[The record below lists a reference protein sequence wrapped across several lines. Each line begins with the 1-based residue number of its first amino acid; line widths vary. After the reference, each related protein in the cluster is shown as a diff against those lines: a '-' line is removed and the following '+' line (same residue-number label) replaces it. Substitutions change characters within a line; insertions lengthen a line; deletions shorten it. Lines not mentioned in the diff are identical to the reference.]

1 MTEGLS
7 PREKR
12 SIDELYKILAQYR
25 REIDRIARAQ
35 DTRLTTLGPND
46 AINFVDGEGKPVARI
61 GGSGAYGYSS
71 DLVQYLDGP
80 IPDAPGEPLIEG
92 GAGVIRVTLGDGA
105 EPSDARLC
113 RVHASLD
120 ADFEPSYATVVGS
133 LIPGTSTVAIS
144 VPAGTWYC
152 CVQWLTLSGKESE
165 VSPVVSVEVDAMV
178 DMSDLDEARAEADQK
193 WADFAVREQEFQDA
207 IDAAQSQIDTV
218 QGILDQLPEP
228 ADFDTAV
235 QQIQDAITA
244 LGDVSQRLQ
253 DAEAALDEKAST
265 AALNDLS
272 GHMAQLGNDLSAAE
286 SRIEDAESSLSEVGS
301 DLAGLGDRLGVAEQE
316 ITSKAA
322 ASELSDLDDRLSAI
336 VIPDVSALATRA
348 ELTDFAQ
355 DAQAEYDRL
364 QELAERALS
373 RAGDNQLEDPS
384 FETNYWF
391 SRHSRASVYTGDAR
405 TGTQSAEYTAGTSVH
420 STFATVDVEPNQSWR
435 FAIWYRTLGS
445 PNLSNGNGT
454 ALRLRNGANNAVLA
468 TSEVFQPVG
477 DEWTRAVV
485 TYTVPDGVSQLSA
498 ALYYTH
504 TQGRL
509 FVDDV
514 AYQEVGAAAEA
525 LRLAEVARQQA
536 EAAHLAAG
544 KARDNADAAAQIAG
558 SKSSITWSTSAPSGT
573 AAIGDVHQQRGPSG
587 ITATWE
593 YTTSGWQ
600 SRKVTSELIDNV
612 TVGQLVAGDVLT
624 PSAVINKLWV
634 DGIVGFS
641 ADLARAVI
649 SAPSIIDDLDFGTL
663 NDGNLRTWTAV
674 PAADWTTLRFN
685 WSDRTMTR
693 ISNAASS
700 AGVGSGIYWG
710 GTTTANASIPCVVG
724 EEFRV
729 RFQVV
734 RYAGASNSD
743 DYRVQFRWADVN
755 GAAVGWT
762 THYWQEV
769 SHQGWGE
776 ASATAPAGAVRFY
789 LRFYTPGSN
798 AAARGLGNVTL
809 KRMTDG
815 TLIVENSVSTR
826 HLNVTGEMAAA
837 LVNADKGAFINLIAQ
852 DLIADNAEIISAA
865 MKNLTVTER
874 AQFAAA
880 FAQEIWAELGVFDRL
895 EATSGWIGGTMLQD
909 GGVEARHVT
918 ATESLV
924 TKILGFE
931 TAVAD
936 NLVLNQ
942 ELWARSATIINAVM
956 QTLSVTEKANFV
968 DAFAETFWTND
979 LAARTA
985 TLGRTIV
992 SAPSLITDPDFQDVS
1007 TTAGE
1012 GGWWNGGGWQ
1022 PVTVAWSDRATFMRL
1037 SPDATGS
1044 GTHSITYGGTNSSN
1058 ASIPCQAGEE
1068 YSLRFQVLRYV
1079 GWQASDDFQVRF
1091 AWVGKGSTLSYTD
1104 FSWSSVGHQA
1114 WMEVEAT
1121 APEGATHFYLW
1132 FRKTGT
1138 VGSSRGFG
1146 DVTLKRKFGGEL
1158 LVDGTVQARK
1168 LQADEI
1174 WANST
1179 WQNEAYFG
1187 SSDATYQTRVNGQGL
1202 EVLRTDDTGDR
1213 VPAVALG
1220 SGELGL
1226 TFWDEEGEPTGS
1238 ITHDGYVS
1246 GDLVSAQRNVIIAG
1260 QPLVGALE
1268 EIPDGLA
1275 ILDAY
1280 PKGEIA
1286 RGEQNMQNLSVSGT
1300 TTWLF
1305 MECDAAQ
1312 VYQGRS
1318 YRIEVEPFSI
1328 TEDTNMFL
1336 DFNYTLNGSHPH
1348 GGTSNAGTLRSANRT
1363 FQGSL
1368 RFTPPTDGLLRIG
1381 PKIRRASSGTISF
1394 PSSFANVKMTIYD
1407 EGLATPGGGMRRN
1420 ATSSNPDPQ
1429 GLQREYHSAW
1439 TPTWYQTYR
1448 DGSRYTWPRPLR
1460 GRDGAGRLFSSQV
1473 GGYRSALST
1482 AGLNGEQGV
1491 TIGNA
1496 LNGADLLGGSI
1507 SIQAQSTP
1515 ASSGGWFRIYWH
1527 TNTSSPNSFSPTTT
1541 PPNYIDYLVLSGGQT
1556 GRLALPQ
1563 ACLDA
1568 IKDGTFGGF
1577 SFHPGGS
1584 TQGYMGI
1591 TGLDGRTTAQ
1601 PILRLRYRR

>member
-1 MTEGLS
+1 MSELS

-12 SIDELYKILAQYR
+12 SIDELYGILAEYR
-25 REIDRIARAQ
+25 RDIDKIKRAQ

-105 EPSDARLC
+105 EPADARLC

-120 ADFEPSYATVVGS
+120 ADFVPSYATVVGS

-144 VPAGTWYC
+144 IPAGTWYC

-178 DMSDLDEARAEADQK
+178 DMSDLDEVREEASQK
-193 WADFAVREQEFQDA
+193 WAEFAVREQEFRDA
-207 IDAAQSQIDTV
+207 IASAEQQLETV
-218 QGILDQLPEP
+218 QGILDQLPDP
-228 ADFDTAV
+228 ADFDAV
-235 QQIQDAITA
+235 AQQIQDAIDQIGNITE
-244 LGDVSQRLQ
+244 RLQ
-253 DAEAALDEKAST
+253 DAETALENAASKSELNQLAGNLSQLGEDLESAKDDIDAAVDKAAQVEAEIGPISTRLEAAETGLANAAQEASQARAAAQENAEAITSLDTQVQAAAKEAGDAWNAALEAMD
-265 AALNDLS
+265 AAIT
-272 GHMAQLGNDLSAAE
+272 GGGNLY
-286 SRIEDAESSLSEVGS
+286 
-301 DLAGLGDRLGVAEQE
+301 
-316 ITSKAA
+316 
-322 ASELSDLDDRLSAI
+322 
-336 VIPDVSALATRA
+336 P
-348 ELTDFAQ
+348 
-355 DAQAEYDRL
+355 
-364 QELAERALS
+364 
-373 RAGDNQLEDPS
+373 DPS
-384 FETNYWF
+384 FELGGKGLDF
-391 SRHSRASVYTGDAR
+391 ASRWTIVEDSRARHGSHALRIETNNTGAIGFMTRHATWSPGNRAYVEAWIMRTSAAQTGGVRLRVRRIRSDTTDTGLWGNVGTLLDLSAVPVGEWVKISGQYTSTEANLVGLRAHVHVEGNGPVSGALVDSFRFLDITAAHEALTAAQAAQEAASSAATKATEAQATADGKSQVWRSTSTPVVSQGANGDVWWRFSNANF
-405 TGTQSAEYTAGTSVH
+405 TGPIIGQWTKVSGVWQPSPIGSEIIAGL
-420 STFATVDVEPNQSWR
+420 TVDKLLV
-435 FAIWYRTLGS
+435 TG
-445 PNLSNGNGT
+445 
-454 ALRLRNGANNAVLA
+454 GA
-468 TSEVFQPVG
+468 
-477 DEWTRAVV
+477 
-485 TYTVPDGVSQLSA
+485 
-498 ALYYTH
+498 
-504 TQGRL
+504 
-509 FVDDV
+509 
-514 AYQEVGAAAEA
+514 
-525 LRLAEVARQQA
+525 
-536 EAAHLAAG
+536 
-544 KARDNADAAAQIAG
+544 KM
-558 SKSSITWSTSAPSGT
+558 
-573 AAIGDVHQQRGPSG
+573 
-587 ITATWE
+587 
-593 YTTSGWQ
+593 
-600 SRKVTSELIDNV
+600 
-612 TVGQLVAGDVLT
+612 
-624 PSAVINKLWV
+624 PSAVIDTLVSDDQFTNRLYAHQVIVDPENFAPEPGRFGSAWSFTRASVVANITGFAGQAIALNNTETSDAQARGPILPVRPGETIYLGAQIGWNGTAPRAGSVSLRMEWFTDPNSARTGFDVAANTSEASLW
-634 DGIVGFS
+634 IE
-641 ADLARAVI
+641 
-649 SAPSIIDDLDFGTL
+649 
-663 NDGNLRTWTAV
+663 GNLTV
-674 PAADWTTLRFN
+674 PA
-685 WSDRTMTR
+685 
-693 ISNAASS
+693 
-700 AGVGSGIYWG
+700 GVTHGRYYIYA
-710 GTTTANASIPCVVG
+710 T
-724 EEFRV
+724 
-729 RFQVV
+729 
-734 RYAGASNSD
+734 SNSD
-743 DYRVQFRWADVN
+743 NPGTRRIRSV
-755 GAAVGWT
+755 AAYPQVGT
-762 THYWQEV
+762 T
-769 SHQGWGE
+769 
-776 ASATAPAGAVRFY
+776 RI
-789 LRFYTPGSN
+789 TPGSVT
-798 AAARGLGNVTL
+798 AEKVTATREMIAKVLGVDIAYVNE
-809 KRMTDG
+809 
-815 TLIVENSVSTR
+815 LIVAGN
-826 HLNVTGEMAAA
+826 LF
-837 LVNADKGAFINLIAQ
+837 ADHA
-852 DLIADNAEIISAA
+852 DLISAA
-865 MKNLTVTER
+865 MKNLTVTEK

-895 EATSGWIGGTMLQD
+895 EAESAWIGGAMLGD
-909 GGVEARHVT
+909 GEIVARHIT
-918 ATESLV
+918 GSESLV

-979 LAARTA
+979 FAAKVA
-985 TLGRTIV
+985 TIGRAIV

-1022 PVTVAWSDRATFMRL
+1022 PVSVAWSDRTTFMRL

-1044 GTHSITYGGTNSSN
+1044 GTQSITYGGTNASN
-1058 ASIPCQAGEE
+1058 ASIPCQTGEE
-1068 YSLRFQVLRYV
+1068 YILRFQVLRYV

-1091 AWVGKGSTLSYTD
+1091 AWIGKGSTLSFSD
-1104 FSWSSVGHQA
+1104 FSWSSVGNQA
-1114 WMEVEAT
+1114 WAEFEAT
-1121 APEGATHFYLW
+1121 APAGATHFYLW
-1132 FRKTGT
+1132 FRKTGS
-1138 VGSSRGFG
+1138 VGGARGFG
-1146 DVTLKRKFGGEL
+1146 DVTLKRKFGGEM

-1268 EIPDGLA
+1268 NIPDGLA
-1275 ILDAY
+1275 ILDAF

-1300 TTWLF
+1300 TVWLF

-1328 TEDTNMFL
+1328 SEDVSMFL

-1348 GGTSNAGTLRSANRT
+1348 GGTANAGTLRSADRT

-1394 PSSFANVKMTIYD
+1394 PNSFATVKMTIYD

-1420 ATSSNPDPQ
+1420 ATSSNQDPQ
-1429 GLQREYHSAW
+1429 GLQREYHTAW

-1460 GRDGAGRLFSSQV
+1460 GRDGAGRLYSSQV

-1482 AGLNGEQGV
+1482 AGSNGEQGV

-1496 LNGADLLGGSI
+1496 LNGAELLSGSI

-1527 TNTSSPNSFSPTTT
+1527 TNTSSPNSFSPTTA

-1556 GRLALPQ
+1556 GRLPLPQ

-1568 IKDGTFGGF
+1568 IKNGTFGGF

-1601 PILRLRYRR
+1601 PILRLRYHR